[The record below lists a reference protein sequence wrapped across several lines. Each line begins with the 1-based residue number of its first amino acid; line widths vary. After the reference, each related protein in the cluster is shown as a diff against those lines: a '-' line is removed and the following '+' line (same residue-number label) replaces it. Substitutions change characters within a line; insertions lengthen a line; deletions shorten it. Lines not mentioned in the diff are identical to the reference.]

1 MATAIK
7 LIKKRKKLNKSVWT
21 RLWVQKR
28 AVHGAHNAQLHE
40 LYPEDHSAFKKFVG
54 MDKQCFVE
62 LLNFVTSYIRRKN
75 TVMRDAIPQAE
86 RLSIT

>member
-1 MATAIK
+1 M
-7 LIKKRKKLNKSVWT
+7 
-21 RLWVQKR
+21 
-28 AVHGAHNAQLHE
+28 HGAHNAKLHE
-40 LYPEDHSAFKKFVG
+40 LYPEDHTALKKFVR

-62 LLNFVTSYIRRKN
+62 LLDFVTSYIRRKN

>member
-1 MATAIK
+1 MEDDIITLAAVFFLLATAIK

-40 LYPEDHSAFKKFVG
+40 LYPEDHSALKK
-54 MDKQCFVE
+54 KC
-62 LLNFVTSYIRRKN
+62 
-75 TVMRDAIPQAE
+75 RDG
-86 RLSIT
+86 